1 MSPLILSIT
10 MYVRPE
16 RVNAHKTLGTGID
29 VCCDTKR
36 IIDASDK
43 CTRRLYLI
51 HSSPD
56 NIRTFP
62 SQGRIRLRNLIA
74 RSVKPRFRK
83 LSLTGLDA
91 LNGAV
96 DDEGGPFR
104 LGDIMSI
111 D

>member
-1 MSPLILSIT
+1 

-16 RVNAHKTLGTGID
+16 QVNAHKTLGISID
-29 VCCDTKR
+29 VCCNTKC
-36 IIDASDK
+36 IVDASDNYTQ
-43 CTRRLYLI
+43 CLYLT

-62 SQGRIRLRNLIA
+62 SRGRIRLRTLIT
-74 RSVKPRFRK
+74 RSVKPQYRR

-91 LNGAV
+91 LNRAV

-104 LGDIMSI
+104 LADIMSVG
-111 D
+111 